1 MRLKQLGLQGKNPG
15 TAPGLKGGRR
25 DRFRTQ
31 RVSNQ
36 VGMPETTAW
45 QWQLS
50 SAEGPVARDLSPFIT
65 MGLQQPTV
73 SEPVP
78 PSPNERG
85 FVASF

>member
-1 MRLKQLGLQGKNPG
+1 MRLKQSGLKGKSPG
-15 TAPGLKGGRR
+15 TAPGLVGGRR

-50 SAEGPVARDLSPFIT
+50 SAEGPEARNLSPFIT
-65 MGLQQPTV
+65 MSLHRPTV
-73 SEPVP
+73 SKPVR
-78 PSPNERG
+78 PSPNESG